1 MCCLTGC
8 EIVKKLAYEMKGHV
22 HHYKLYKRKVRIRRA
37 INEAVNGVYSYL
49 APFSQKITS
58 QISVKF

>member
-37 INEAVNGVYSYL
+37 INEAVNGVYS
-49 APFSQKITS
+49 I
-58 QISVKF
+58 